1 MKRIFTLLSFVA
13 ISGFMF
19 GQSPRMVL
27 IEHFTQASCPPC
39 APANEAIE
47 PIIQNNIAQGKAI
60 AIKYQV
66 SWPGFDP
73 MHEDN
78 PVDINNRRNYYGV
91 NSVPNTVM
99 DGAGPTA
106 STQLVTQ
113 SNIDSRQSQTSP
125 FEIEI
130 LHEVGQR
137 FDGVSATMKIT
148 ATEDVSGTFIGH
160 IAIIE
165 EHIDWGTP
173 AGTNGETEFFNVVK
187 KMLPSAAGTVL
198 PSTWTVGQTETIE
211 VNWNFENVYDL
222 TQIAVVG
229 FVQNNRDREVMQA
242 AYSESNLQIAGEN
255 DALLTQA
262 SAEGDFALQGVCGN
276 QISPLVEIMNAGTSK
291 LTSLDIFYKI
301 NGGTEHKYE
310 WNGFLDFL
318 GKTQVTLPTVNF
330 ENRLDN
336 YINFRT
342 ANPNG
347 EADNGTAN
355 DEFAMRFAAATQTSM
370 TSFIQV
376 RSGPL
381 PSGITWSVVDS
392 EGNSIA
398 EGGPYTTPFSINE
411 TQIELDP
418 NSCYKLT
425 SNNNSN
431 SLNGFVRL
439 VNDSNEEL
447 AELLLES
454 RGEFRTDFGTYN
466 LSSINKVLNIESLSV
481 YPNPSSNV
489 SVIEFTMKEAAQMNF
504 ILTNSIGQIVWSATE
519 NIQAGLQRKDLNFNN
534 LPNGIYFLK
543 LQTEEG
549 ILTTQIAVQK

>member
-13 ISGFMF
+13 ISGFVF

-39 APANEAIE
+39 APANEMIE

-78 PVDINNRRNYYGV
+78 PTDINTRRNYYSV

-99 DGAGPTA
+99 DGAGPSA
-106 STQLVTQ
+106 STSLVTQ

-130 LHEVGQR
+130 IHEIGQR

-148 ATEDVSGTFIGH
+148 ATEEVSGTFIGH

-198 PSTWTVGQTETIE
+198 PSNWTVGQSETIE
-211 VNWNFENVYDL
+211 VKWDFANVYNLD
-222 TQIAVVG
+222 QIAAVG
-229 FVQNNRDREVMQA
+229 FVQNNRNREVLQSGYSA
-242 AYSESNLQIAGEN
+242 AKLKAAGPN
-255 DALLTQA
+255 DALVTRA
-262 SAEGDFALQGVCGN
+262 SGEGDFNLTGVCGN
-276 QISPLVEIMNAGTSK
+276 KITPLVEIMNAGTDK
-291 LTSLDIFYKI
+291 LTSLDIYYKV
-301 NGGTEHKYE
+301 NGGSEKLYK

-318 GKTQVTLPTVNF
+318 QKSQFELPLVSFNN
-330 ENRLDN
+330 ELDN
-336 YINFRT
+336 YINIRT

-347 EADNGTAN
+347 EADNGIEN
-355 DEFAMRFAAATQTSM
+355 DEYVTRFPSAQQTTN
-370 TSFIQV
+370 TSYVQV
-376 RSGPL
+376 RPAAL
-381 PSGITWSVVDS
+381 PSGITWSVIDY
-392 EGNSIA
+392 EGNTVA
-398 EGGPYTTPFSINE
+398 EGGPYTTPFRVEE
-411 TQIELDP
+411 TELSLNP
-418 NSCYKLT
+418 NDCYKLIA
-425 SNNNSN
+425 NNNS
-431 SLNGFVRL
+431 SGLNGYVRL
-439 VNDSNEEL
+439 FNDQDEEL
-447 AELLLES
+447 DELLLSE
-454 RGEFRTDFGTYN
+454 RGEFRTDFGTYD
-466 LSSINKVLNIESLSV
+466 LSNIDKVLNINSLSI
-481 YPNPSSNV
+481 YPNPSSDE
-489 SVIEFTMKEAAQMNF
+489 SVVEFTMKEAAQMNF
-504 ILTNSIGQIVWSATE
+504 ILTNSIGQIVWSETE
-519 NIQAGLQRKDLNFNN
+519 NIQAGLQRKDLNFSN

-543 LQTEEG
+543 LQTNEG
-549 ILTTQIAVQK
+549 ILTSQIAVQK

>member
-13 ISGFMF
+13 ISGFVF

-47 PIIQNNIAQGKAI
+47 PIIQNNISQGKAI

-78 PVDINNRRNYYGV
+78 PTDINTRRNYYSV

-99 DGAGPTA
+99 DGAGPSA

-113 SNIDSRQSQTSP
+113 SNIDNRQSQASP

-148 ATEDVSGTFIGH
+148 ATQDVSGTFIGH

-198 PSTWTVGQTETIE
+198 PSNWTEGQTETIE
-211 VNWNFENVYDL
+211 VNWEFANVYNID
-222 TQIAVVG
+222 QIAAVG
-229 FVQNNRDREVMQA
+229 FVQNNRNKEVLQSGYSA
-242 AYSESNLQIAGEN
+242 ASLKAAGPN
-255 DALLTQA
+255 DALVTRA
-262 SAEGDFALQGVCGN
+262 SGEGDFNLSGVCGN
-276 QISPLVEIMNAGTSK
+276 QISPLIEIMNAGTDK
-291 LTSLDIFYKI
+291 LTSLDIYYKV
-301 NGGTEHKYE
+301 NGGSEKHYE

-318 GKTQVTLPTVNF
+318 QKTQVELPLVSFNN
-330 ENRLDN
+330 EVDN
-336 YINFRT
+336 YINIRT

-347 EADNGTAN
+347 EVDNGTEN
-355 DEFAMRFAAATQTSM
+355 DEYVTRFPAAQQT
-370 TSFIQV
+370 TSNSYIQV

-381 PSGITWSVVDS
+381 PSGITWSVVDY
-392 EGNSIA
+392 EGNTIA
-398 EGGPYTTPFSINE
+398 EGGPYSTPFRVEE
-411 TQIELDP
+411 TAITLDP
-418 NSCYKLT
+418 NDCYKLIA
-425 SNNNSN
+425 NNNSS
-431 SLNGFVRL
+431 SLNGYVRL
-439 VNDSNEEL
+439 FNDQDVEL
-447 AELLLES
+447 EELLLAE
-454 RGEFRTDFGTYN
+454 RGEYRTDFGTYD
-466 LSSINKVLNIESLSV
+466 LSGIDNILNINSLSI
-481 YPNPSSNV
+481 YPNPSADE
-489 SVIEFTMKEAAQMNF
+489 SVVEFTMKEAAQMNF
-504 ILTNSIGQIVWSATE
+504 ILTNSIGQIVWSETE
-519 NIQAGLQRKDLNFNN
+519 NIQAGLQRKDLNFNS
-534 LPNGIYFLK
+534 LANGIYFLK
-543 LQTEEG
+543 LQTNEG